1 MDHARLE
8 NPHNVAAGGGVA
20 GVPGVVHGSGAGAVS
35 AAATITQP
43 KTFNPPTIKPPNF
56 NPPRNLNPPGI
67 NQPNIPFNP
76 PVLNPPNNLQTWV
89 CSRCGAN
96 LGNGAAPV
104 GQCPSCKARIINGA
118 GGGNP
123 GFNAPNFPNP
133 PPADFVRLN
142 QAPPPAAV
150 TNSSGSGT
158 VGYIMGAIAGLGM
171 MIGGVIT
178 SLKCGGIF

>member
-1 MDHARLE
+1 MRAWKIRTMLLLA
-8 NPHNVAAGGGVA
+8 VALPVCLVLFMGPVQAQYR
-20 GVPGVVHGSGAGAVS
+20 PPRP
-35 AAATITQP
+35 ITQP

-76 PVLNPPNNLQTWV
+76 PVFNPPNNLQTWV

-104 GQCPSCKARIINGA
+104 GQCPSCKARIINGV

-150 TNSSGSGT
+150 TNSSGSST

>member
-1 MDHARLE
+1 MLLLA
-8 NPHNVAAGGGVA
+8 VALPVCL
-20 GVPGVVHGSGAGAVS
+20 VVFMGPVQAQHRRP
-35 AAATITQP
+35 ITPP

-56 NPPRNLNPPGI
+56 DPPRNFNPPGM
-67 NQPNIPFNP
+67 NQPNNPFNQPGFNP
-76 PVLNPPNNLQTWV
+76 PNLQTWV

-118 GGGNP
+118 GGGGNP
-123 GFNAPNFPNP
+123 GFNPPNIPNPNP
-133 PPADFVRLN
+133 PPADFVRFN
-142 QAPPPAAV
+142 QTPPAAV
-150 TNSSGSGT
+150 TNSSSSGT